1 MKILKDHYLSHGA
14 TRPQTVLIDA
24 ADAFHRRGFFR
35 SDRYGYLQD
44 WWVAEAEEVAF
55 EYMACADRDGH
66 RWLKYAF
73 ASAWEQSER

>member
-1 MKILKDHYLSHGA
+1 MKILKDHYLRHGA

-44 WWVAEAEEVAF
+44 WWVAEAEIVVDS
-55 EYMACADRDGH
+55 YWDG
-66 RWLKYAF
+66 RGWWTKAVF